1 MLSAQ
6 YHESLMA
13 LVAWLHGAI
22 QVDVVERHAYIIQV
36 VSIFRPATGG
46 ICIRL
51 HVRRVM
57 GWCRRDYMSLQLHI
71 CLAPVCFSFGFSFF
85 FSVRSSA
92 CLFVFPSV
100 VFPLIFLW
108 FFLFFFCLRRF
119 FPSLFSFSFPLVFPF
134 SPSLFRLSVFF
145 LRQHFPLVFS
155 YGFPLFF
162 FFFFPSAVFFLW
174 FFPFGLPAVCFS
186 FDGFFSAFLWS
197 VFLWFFPFLRHT
209 FTRGFFLL
217 FSLVFSFG
225 FP

>member
-71 CLAPVCFSFGFSFF
+71 CLAPVCFPLVFTSSFSFGLPPVCLFSHRWFFLWFSFGF
-85 FSVRSSA
+85 FS
-92 CLFVFPSV
+92 
-100 VFPLIFLW
+100 
-108 FFLFFFCLRRF
+108 FFCLRRF
-119 FPSLFSFSFPLVFPF
+119 FPSLFSFSFPLVFSFFPF
-134 SPSLFRLSVFF
+134 ALPPVCFFPSAAFSFSFF
-145 LRQHFPLVFS
+145 LRFS
-155 YGFPLFF
+155 FV
-162 FFFFPSAVFFLW
+162 FFPSAVFFLW
-174 FFPFGLPAVCFS
+174 FFPFGLPSVCFS